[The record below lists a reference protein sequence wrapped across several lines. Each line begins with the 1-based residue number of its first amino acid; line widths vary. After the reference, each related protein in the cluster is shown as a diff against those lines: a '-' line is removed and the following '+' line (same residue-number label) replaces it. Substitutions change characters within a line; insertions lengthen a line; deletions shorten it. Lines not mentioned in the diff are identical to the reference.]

1 MEFAL
6 SGTHKLAGVGSMAK
20 AVMLINFTVSGYD
33 FIGRSYNSCSQV
45 QKSSV
50 GETNV
55 PIYYRISTL
64 LPIPHQLS

>member
-1 MEFAL
+1 MAL
-6 SGTHKLAGVGSMAK
+6 SGTHKLAGFGSLAK

-33 FIGRSYNSCSQV
+33 FIRRSYNYSSQV

-50 GETNV
+50 GVNKV

-64 LPIPHQLS
+64 LPIPHQLW